1 MRERDGGEGKSLRV
15 LLRRRRGRERWG
27 RRLTLRSA
35 EWRSGGVASERRE
48 MRREEEDGAEHG
60 DSGGFGGFIYIKR
73 AEAEAEGGSL
83 SLSCLADAVGVCGDL
98 VRSLDLN
105 LSLLVGFSSAA

>member
-1 MRERDGGEGKSLRV
+1 MGEAAYPLER
-15 LLRRRRGRERWG
+15 
-27 RRLTLRSA
+27 
-35 EWRSGGVASERRE
+35 GVAERGSRERRE

-73 AEAEAEGGSL
+73 ARLRWSL